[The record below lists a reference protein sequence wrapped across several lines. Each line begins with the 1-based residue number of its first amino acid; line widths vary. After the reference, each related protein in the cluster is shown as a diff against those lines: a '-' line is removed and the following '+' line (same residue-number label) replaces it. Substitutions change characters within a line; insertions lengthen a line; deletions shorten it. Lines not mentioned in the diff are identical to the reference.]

1 MAEARKEIKKMNGR
15 KFEKQVIR
23 DIDKAKMD
31 LATLRDDGIIGLNRI
46 FEQLTGDTQKTV
58 DVAAKTINQTVGHG
72 LSQFNAKVQ
81 DVADK
86 VPGDLGK
93 KALGYP
99 WVTITLSLVVGLFL
113 GALLKPRRPL
123 LG

>member
-1 MAEARKEIKKMNGR
+1 MNDKKF
-15 KFEKQVIR
+15 KQQVIR
-23 DIDKAKMD
+23 DVDKAKSD
-31 LATLRDDGIIGLNRI
+31 LATLRDDGITGLNRI

-58 DVAAKTINQTVGHG
+58 DVAAKTINQTVGQG

-81 DVADK
+81 DVADR

-99 WVTITLSLVVGLFL
+99 WVTITISLVVGLVL
-113 GALLKPRRPL
+113 GALLKPGRHPL
-123 LG
+123 AKVQI